1 MTDETEHP
9 APSIEQRLALLE
21 QLATTAERR
30 FEMIAA
36 RLDWMTHALEQP
48 TPTPSDV
55 GAAAWAP
62 DFTSQRW
69 HKRAGT
75 VYGTYTYRGTHAAPA
90 QILDRMDPQ
99 LRRSCPA
106 KE

>member
-1 MTDETEHP
+1 MTDEPEHP
-9 APSIEQRLALLE
+9 VPSVEQRLALLE
-21 QLATTAERR
+21 QLATTTERR
-30 FEMIAA
+30 FEQIAS
-36 RLDWMTHALEQP
+36 RLQQP
-48 TPTPSDV
+48 APTPSDV
-55 GAAAWAP
+55 GAATWAP

-75 VYGTYTYRGTHAAPA
+75 VYGTYTYRGTHTAPA

-99 LRRSCPA
+99 LRRSNPA